1 MNIEN
6 QGINSSGGNNDIHDN
21 IFNFYK
27 WNQSP
32 RIILDHKPPAL
43 SGFVGR
49 EEELQCIRHWMED
62 PLVRLIGIT
71 STGGYGK
78 TFLAAKTLEAAGE
91 VRRIWLSF
99 EQHYP
104 FRRVGQWL
112 LQQFQ
117 IEIDEKTNDEDIAR
131 EVVTQL
137 SQQRCL
143 LVLDN
148 LETLLNKSGN
158 LQESAYEKFLLRW
171 LNDGSPSVILLTS
184 RASFLLPDN
193 QQKAVRIMQLKGL
206 SSNAAQILLRQHS
219 IEGEPADLEQFVQ
232 LADGHPLLLDLT
244 VGWLRNK
251 RKNRVPNIVCVLE
264 KDDLYRFEQIVGEHR
279 GDKEASLKKVLE
291 YSVAQLNEHL
301 QTLWR
306 KLSVY
311 RLPIELAAAQALQAE
326 TQLEDLWE
334 LARYSLLQE
343 HEADGI
349 WRFKFLPLLK
359 TFARLNS
366 GDQSDVHQR
375 AIEYYC
381 SIAKP
386 SSEWKTIEDVVEYLE
401 NFHHNCELKR
411 YDRAFNMLQETGC
424 DSFLDRR
431 GYNSIRVELYTLLE
445 TNWKYTNK
453 EQDNFAEMLFCLS
466 VAYRST
472 GQYPSAIKLH
482 YRISE
487 LSQNSSNFD
496 WKNLNLKEK
505 DIGRV
510 IQNFYRTIKN
520 KNNLGIIY
528 YHQGLLK
535 LAVES
540 HQNALSI
547 HREFPREIFK
557 LFFHQFGIK
566 IDDVF
571 KNIDGLKADAFNGL
585 GNIYKS
591 LGEPENA
598 ISAYEQEAEIRH
610 QIDDLI
616 GEAKALLSLA
626 ATYEALGRYQD
637 AIRSYQ
643 RLFESFQR
651 VNNYLGMA
659 AYQNHIGSIY
669 YKIGQYQEAIES
681 YKQALQFSRNTSNID
696 NEQIEALQEQEARAL
711 SGLGNAYEKIYE
723 KIDEYKCAIE
733 NYQQARE
740 IYQLIH
746 DRTQEAWSLL
756 GLSSIYGKLGQ
767 DSYQIYMKLHRITES
782 QNHCRVLFSAC
793 LFSMQLHITLVSE
806 VIENLEKAQELFK
819 IAGDRAGEAETSNRL
834 GIVYRSHQQ
843 YSQAKES
850 YQKAI
855 QIYNEIGDRKA
866 TAIPLNNL
874 GVIAI
879 KEKQYDRAIDLY
891 QKSLQINKGILPVE
905 EAQTRFNLA
914 NAYDCLGQQHYEQKQ
929 YEKSIELFQ
938 QALHFLGTINSQF
951 RNDRQQFL
959 DALNQASVQ
968 DELRNAYIA
977 LGERS
982 QVLGQYQE
990 ATKLFELM
998 LKAMRD
1004 LQNCRGEA
1012 NALLGLG
1019 NAYHARGMYG
1029 NPDSPSQNSEIPSNA
1044 SDAYRQALKIFQN
1057 IEDQNIEDRIGEA
1070 NVLLGLGKIYH
1081 ALKQYKLAIDFF
1093 NKGGI

>member
-6 QGINSSGGNNDIHDN
+6 RQGINPSGGKNDIHDN
-21 IFNFYK
+21 IFHFY
-27 WNQSP
+27 NRSP
-32 RIILDHKPPAL
+32 RIILDHKPPEID
-43 SGFVGR
+43 SFVGR
-49 EEELQCIRHWMED
+49 EQELQCIRDWMDD
-62 PLVRLIGIT
+62 PSVRLIDIT

-78 TFLAAKTLEAAGE
+78 TFLAAKTLEAAGG
-91 VRRIWLSF
+91 VPHRIWLSF
-99 EQHYP
+99 EQPYP

-117 IEIDEKTNDEDIAR
+117 IEIDEKTNDEDIAH

-148 LETLLNKSGN
+148 LETLLSKSGN

-193 QQKAVRIMQLKGL
+193 QQKAVRSMQLKGL

-219 IEGEPADLEQFVQ
+219 IEGEQVDLEQFLQ

-251 RKNRVPNIVCVLE
+251 RKNPVPNINCVLE

-291 YSVAQLNEHL
+291 YSVVQLDEPL
-301 QTLWR
+301 QTLWQ

-326 TQLEDLWE
+326 AQLEDLWK

-343 HEADGI
+343 HEANGI
-349 WRFKFLPLLK
+349 WTFKFLPLLQN
-359 TFARLNS
+359 FARLNS

-401 NFHHNCELKR
+401 NFHHYCELKQ
-411 YDRAFNMLQETGC
+411 YDRAFNVLQETGC

-453 EQDNFAEMLFCLS
+453 EQDNFVEMLFCLS

-487 LSQNSSNFD
+487 LSQNSSDFD
-496 WKNLNLKEK
+496 WKNLNFKEK

-520 KNNLGIIY
+520 KNNLGITY

-547 HREFPREIFK
+547 HREFTREFFK
-557 LFFHQFGIK
+557 NLFHQFGIK

-610 QIDDLI
+610 LIDDLI
-616 GEAKALLSLA
+616 GEANALLSLA

-659 AYQNHIGSIY
+659 VYQNHIGSIY
-669 YKIGQYQEAIES
+669 YRIGQYQEAIES
-681 YKQALQFSRNTSNID
+681 HTKALQFSRNTSNID
-696 NEQIEALQEQEARAL
+696 NEPIQALQEQEARAL
-711 SGLGNAYEKIYE
+711 YGLGNTYEKL
-723 KIDEYKCAIE
+723 DEDKCASE

-740 IYQLIH
+740 IYQLINE
-746 DRTQEAWSLL
+746 RTKEAWSLL
-756 GLSSIYGKLGQ
+756 GLSSIYGKLG
-767 DSYQIYMKLHRITES
+767 L
-782 QNHCRVLFSAC
+782 C
-793 LFSMQLHITLVSE
+793 SE
-806 VIENLEKAQELFK
+806 AIENLKKAEELFK
-819 IAGDRAGEAETSNRL
+819 IAEDRAGEANASNRL
-834 GIVYRSHQQ
+834 GIFYDSQQQ
-843 YSQAKES
+843 YSQAQES
-850 YQKAI
+850 YQTAI
-855 QIYNEIGDRKA
+855 QIYNEIGDLKA

-879 KEKQYDRAIDLY
+879 QEKQYDRAIALY
-891 QKSLQINKGILPVE
+891 QKSLKINKGTLPVE

-938 QALHFLGTINSQF
+938 QALNFLGTIKSQF

-959 DALNQASVQ
+959 DALKQASVQ
-968 DELRNAYIA
+968 DELRTAYIV

-990 ATKLFELM
+990 ATKLFERM

-1012 NALLGLG
+1012 DALLGLG
-1019 NAYHARGMYG
+1019 KAYHAKGMYG
-1029 NPDSPSQNSEIPSNA
+1029 NPDSPSQNSEIPTNA
-1044 SDAYRQALKIFQN
+1044 SDAYHQALTIFQN
-1057 IEDQNIEDRIGEA
+1057 IENRNIEDRIGEA